1 MRHLDAWQRPFVVR
15 ATKGPRQSPFT
26 MQNLGVRPL
35 LCVYEKNARQ
45 RLCHVFFNLC
55 RALETHGKVH
65 LSRSVL

>member
-1 MRHLDAWQRPFVVR
+1 MRHLDAWQMPFVVR

-26 MQNLGVRPL
+26 VQNPGMRPL
-35 LCVYEKNARQ
+35 LCVSEKNAQQ

-55 RALETHGKVH
+55 RLLETRGKVH